1 MSTYLWAHNRHTFS
15 IASLSFFKTR
25 YGSLI
30 EDNTLSM
37 AAILIGE
44 LSELWW
50 LATGGNSN
58 TSRCRH
64 SASFGSTMSKA
75 LQRQENEDC
84 IKHRIFIFT
93 LRKKVQIVRR
103 HIIGTEILL
112 AFKCIWAHIIPWLKS
127 TRPTVYCMQ
136 GCERPLSKK
145 EENNNKCSKSL
156 WNWGKT
162 QKMAWIHK
170 KRHLF
175 YGFKKE
181 GKRGNQLKKET
192 LTSVYGKTIVDIG
205 AWLHS
210 QVTIKAT
217 AK

>member
-103 HIIGTEILL
+103 HWKGNVISFQMHLSPYHSMVGVN
-112 AFKCIWAHIIPWLKS
+112 KS
-127 TRPTVYCMQ
+127 Y
-136 GCERPLSKK
+136 S
-145 EENNNKCSKSL
+145 
-156 WNWGKT
+156 
-162 QKMAWIHK
+162 H
-170 KRHLF
+170 HLHCV
-175 YGFKKE
+175 
-181 GKRGNQLKKET
+181 LDT
-192 LTSVYGKTIVDIG
+192 
-205 AWLHS
+205 
-210 QVTIKAT
+210 
-217 AK
+217 